1 MFAGIQ
7 RERDPNLIHMES
19 EVFGLLRSVGME
31 EDKIVGYVEPPLKSS
46 MLTPLSFEDAVKE
59 LIELKKSLK

>member
-19 EVFGLLRSVGME
+19 EVFGLLRAVGIE
-31 EDKIVGYVEPPLKSS
+31 EDRIVGYSEPPPKSS
-46 MLTPLSFEDAVKE
+46 LLAPLSFEDAIKE
-59 LIELKKSLK
+59 LNDMRKNLK